1 MTRDYARAALIL
13 CTTANVL
20 LWAAASYGQI
30 SEGAG
35 ALERL
40 IGIDP
45 SLGFAGL
52 VIAFVLLFVA
62 SGERGHRQERVE
74 WANAL
79 RETAKSNL
87 ALAEREG
94 QLIATIQQLEST
106 LSRLTSIEENRS

>member
-1 MTRDYARAALIL
+1 MNRDYVRLAFIL
-13 CTTANVL
+13 GTFANVV

-62 SGERGHRQERVE
+62 SGERGHRQERIE

-79 RETAKSNL
+79 KENAKSNL

-94 QLIATIQQLEST
+94 QLIATIQQLET
-106 LSRLTSIEENRS
+106 TILRLTKIEEDKP